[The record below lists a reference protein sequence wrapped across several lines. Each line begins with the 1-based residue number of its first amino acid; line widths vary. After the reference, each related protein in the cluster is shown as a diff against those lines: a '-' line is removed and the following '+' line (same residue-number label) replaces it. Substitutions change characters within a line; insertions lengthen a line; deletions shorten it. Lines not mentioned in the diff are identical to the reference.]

1 MSEIEK
7 TAYDFHILIVD
18 DEKLNIEL
26 AAVYLKEEGYK
37 LSFALNAKSA
47 LQSIMSQKIDLVLLD
62 INMPVTDG
70 FEVCRLLKEDKKSK
84 DIPIVFLTAQT
95 DIKYISRAFEVGGVD
110 YISKPFNG
118 VELKARV
125 KTHLQSVAYLNE
137 IKEKQSKLA
146 QLSITD
152 PLTKLYNTLYF
163 DAQIKSKLSNE
174 EGFWFVY
181 IKIDRFDKINEI
193 YGFEGA
199 NKIIKNFATLLE
211 KTSFSNTTVARLYG
225 IGFGLLLK
233 DYELQ
238 VMKEFYEK
246 LLSAHLQNKE
256 MAKVFSFST
265 VLYNVKTP
273 STKLQSIYKK
283 VQVGMHKIEG
293 SNDKYIYIK

>member
-1 MSEIEK
+1 MSEIAK
-7 TAYDFHILIVD
+7 NANAFHILIVD

-26 AAVYLKEEGYK
+26 AAVYLQEEGYK

-47 LQSIMSQKIDLVLLD
+47 LESIKLQKIDLILLD

-70 FEVCRLLKEDKKSK
+70 FEVCRLLKEDKETK

-125 KTHLQSVAYLNE
+125 KTHLQSVAYLDE

-163 DAQIKSKLSNE
+163 DAQMKSKLTNKES
-174 EGFWFVY
+174 FWFVY

-193 YGFEGA
+193 YGFDGA
-199 NKIIKNFATLLE
+199 NKVIKNFATLLE
-211 KTSFSNTTVARLYG
+211 QTSFANTTVARLYG
-225 IGFGLLLK
+225 IGFGLLFK
-233 DYELQ
+233 NYEPQ
-238 VMKEFYEK
+238 VMKDFYEK
-246 LLSAHLQNKE
+246 LFTSYRKNSE

-265 VLYNVKTP
+265 VLYSVKNP
-273 STKLQSIYKK
+273 SVKLQAIYKK
-283 VQVGMHKIEG
+283 VQMNMHTIEG
-293 SNDKYIYIK
+293 SDNKYVYIK

>member
-1 MSEIEK
+1 MSEIAK
-7 TAYDFHILIVD
+7 NANAFHILIVD

-26 AAVYLKEEGYK
+26 AAVYLQEEGYK

-47 LQSIMSQKIDLVLLD
+47 LESIKLQKIDLILLD

-70 FEVCRLLKEDKKSK
+70 FEVCRLLKEDKETK

-125 KTHLQSVAYLNE
+125 KTHLQSVAYLDE

-163 DAQIKSKLSNE
+163 DAQMKSKLTNKES
-174 EGFWFVY
+174 FWFVY

-193 YGFEGA
+193 YGFDGA
-199 NKIIKNFATLLE
+199 NKVIKNFATLLE
-211 KTSFSNTTVARLYG
+211 QTSFANTTVARLYG
-225 IGFGLLLK
+225 IGFGLLFK
-233 DYELQ
+233 NYEPQ
-238 VMKEFYEK
+238 VMKDFYEK
-246 LLSAHLQNKE
+246 LFTSYRKNSQ

-265 VLYNVKTP
+265 VLYSVKNP
-273 STKLQSIYKK
+273 SVKLQAIYKK
-283 VQVGMHKIEG
+283 VQMNMHTIEG
-293 SNDKYIYIK
+293 SDNKYVYIK